1 GINTISIFLSNG
13 TGTFSNQITYSTGVS
28 SQPYSVVILDFNNDS
43 RLDIAVASY
52 GTSNIGVYFG
62 YGNGSFM
69 NQLIFSS
76 GFNSHPFAL
85 AVGDIDNNNLT
96 DIIATNN
103 GYGNIDILMKT
114 C

>member
-1 GINTISIFLSNG
+1 A
-13 TGTFSNQITYSTGVS
+13 
-28 SQPYSVVILDFNNDS
+28 P
-43 RLDIAVASY
+43 
-52 GTSNIGVYFG
+52 
-62 YGNGSFM
+62 
-69 NQLIFSS
+69 
-76 GFNSHPFAL
+76 

>member
-1 GINTISIFLSNG
+1 
-13 TGTFSNQITYSTGVS
+13 
-28 SQPYSVVILDFNNDS
+28 
-43 RLDIAVASY
+43 
-52 GTSNIGVYFG
+52 
-62 YGNGSFM
+62 
-69 NQLIFSS
+69 SS